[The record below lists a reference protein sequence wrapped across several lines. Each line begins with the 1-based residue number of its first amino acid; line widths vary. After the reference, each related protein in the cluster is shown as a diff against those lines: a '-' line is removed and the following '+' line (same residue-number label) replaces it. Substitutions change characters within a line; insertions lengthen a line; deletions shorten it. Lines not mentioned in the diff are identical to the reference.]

1 MKYISQLDYE
11 HIPYRT
17 NVKNDAVPVEKKM
30 RNVRLSGCGLCSI
43 CMMIENMTDKTLSIE
58 ECVKISEDHLANH
71 LTGTDMSVLAPV
83 IAEKFDLYYKKTSNL
98 TEAITHLQKGGMIVA
113 HVGVPEGKEIGLFTK
128 GGHYVLIISCDGEEF
143 CVLDPAYTPEKFT
156 IPERVGRVNFKNA
169 PFLYCNVDIFDSETR
184 VGKPKYHMF
193 ARKKD

>member
-1 MKYISQLDYE
+1 
-11 HIPYRT
+11 
-17 NVKNDAVPVEKKM
+17 
-30 RNVRLSGCGLCSI
+30 
-43 CMMIENMTDKTLSIE
+43 MMIENMTDKTLSIE
-58 ECVKISEDHLANH
+58 ECVKISDDCAANH
-71 LTGTDMSVLAPV
+71 AMGTDMSVLAPV
-83 IAEKFDLYYKKTSNL
+83 IAEKFDINYVASSDLN
-98 TEAITHLQKGGMIVA
+98 EAITHLQKGGMIVA

-143 CVLDPAYTPEKFT
+143 CVLDPSYSEEKFNDPAR
-156 IPERVGRVNFKNA
+156 IGRINVKHA